1 MGGLV
6 CRAFLQNRAIGSD
19 EARATVD
26 KVFTYATPH
35 NGIDLRIVRNV
46 PGWAALGDATNFN
59 RDRMA
64 NYLALPV
71 DTNDVSE
78 VRNFPP
84 ERIFNL
90 IGTDP
95 ADYLVLQGL
104 SSWAVGEASDG
115 LVRIANAATY
125 GFDSGT
131 GKRIESPRAFAHRSH
146 SGHYGIVNSEEGYQ
160 NLTRFLFGSVR
171 IDGILDVDNVMLPA
185 EVQEHLDKG
194 HTVRGSYNFEI
205 VATVRGSQWQLH
217 RRTVRENS
225 AIQRTYDELFPKG
238 PDGKRR
244 PNAEVGPYLFS
255 LFLDRTKSMN
265 KGNKSVAFAFD
276 LSVLVPDYE
285 VDGIAWL
292 DKHYEGGY
300 LYRDMILVEATPDT
314 EAQGGWKLNYGYQSE
329 TPNVASKGTEVEVL
343 SDGVICF
350 SIPVNSPPA
359 HRPGIAS
366 VLRIKLRNWD

>member
-1 MGGLV
+1 MRALVCKKNGKHPITKEENFNNDVEEQDFRVYLVAHSMGGLV

-78 VRNFPP
+78 IRNFPP

-125 GFDSGT
+125 GLT
-131 GKRIESPRAFAHRSH
+131 PVQARELNRHAH
-146 SGHYGIVNSEEGYQ
+146 
-160 NLTRFLFGSVR
+160 
-171 IDGILDVDNVMLPA
+171 
-185 EVQEHLDKG
+185 
-194 HTVRGSYNFEI
+194 
-205 VATVRGSQWQLH
+205 
-217 RRTVRENS
+217 
-225 AIQRTYDELFPKG
+225 
-238 PDGKRR
+238 
-244 PNAEVGPYLFS
+244 
-255 LFLDRTKSMN
+255 
-265 KGNKSVAFAFD
+265 
-276 LSVLVPDYE
+276 
-285 VDGIAWL
+285 
-292 DKHYEGGY
+292 
-300 LYRDMILVEATPDT
+300 
-314 EAQGGWKLNYGYQSE
+314 
-329 TPNVASKGTEVEVL
+329 
-343 SDGVICF
+343 
-350 SIPVNSPPA
+350 
-359 HRPGIAS
+359 
-366 VLRIKLRNWD
+366 LRIAVTLGTTGSLTLRKVIRI